1 MQGNPTTTPL
11 DSTRNNTFAHWMKQL
26 DRLLRGDATRLS
38 NLRRGIID
46 VSPEGMTIIIL
57 ALGAIYGAC
66 MGSYAIFQTRG
77 PSGLQML
84 ATIGKVPLLFLLT
97 VLVTFPSLYVFNA
110 LVGSRLSLSSVFRL
124 IIATVAVMIAILAS
138 LGPIVAFFSVSTT
151 SYPFMLLL
159 NIGVFF
165 TSGFLG
171 LKFLLSTLHR
181 LTLVQDEQREET
193 ATSSTRSLEVAPQ
206 FETPTPIPAWNEPVS
221 DKPAPLP
228 IVPMANVSNRNVS
241 SRNGALE
248 RQQQPLGR
256 SVMTVFYTWILVFG
270 LVGSQMSWVLR
281 PFLGHPDKDFVLF
294 AARESNFF
302 EAVFNLLSGVLS

>member
-1 MQGNPTTTPL
+1 MQGNPTTTAPCE
-11 DSTRNNTFAHWMKQL
+11 NTFAHWMKQL
-26 DRLLRGDATRLS
+26 DRLLRGDATQLS

-66 MGSYAIFQTRG
+66 MGSYAIFQTKG
-77 PSGLQML
+77 ASGLQML

-124 IIATVAVMIAILAS
+124 IIATVAVMTAILAS
-138 LGPIVAFFSVSTT
+138 IGPIVAFFSVSTT

-159 NIGVFF
+159 NVGVFL

-171 LKFLLSTLHR
+171 LRFLLSTLHR
-181 LTLVQDEQREET
+181 LTMVQDEEIE
-193 ATSSTRSLEVAPQ
+193 SSTRSEEIALQLAAQSSQTQSAP
-206 FETPTPIPAWNEPVS
+206 TIPAWNEPVS

-228 IVPMANVSNRNVS
+228 VVPVANVSQKNVA